1 VNVTTE
7 TMSPA
12 LRRVRAYFAPVNR
25 AAKQPTIFDPA
36 QLGMFA
42 LDSPPSPWID
52 LGWITGFARKSG
64 TKIEPVR
71 AGAPATPQMQSRSLI
86 DATVS
91 LQFASWGKLQM
102 ALAAGMQQMNLLK
115 VQSGAAAA
123 GSGGVA
129 VPAVALQSGASGSTA
144 TVLQLGTAATNF
156 AAAETV
162 VVDVDYTGQLGFV
175 GSGVSGAYVKAALTD
190 VDYVRRV
197 SLNVARVTSIA
208 NGALTLEQPLIA
220 GVPTSAMKVSGVAGF
235 CDREGSTFFQ
245 EWSALFVAEGQQG
258 ERVLWHYPRLQA
270 MTSAAEASAASSGGL
285 EIVRQSADFRAL
297 PVTDPVDGDSV
308 VCFRSFVTC

>member
-1 VNVTTE
+1 
-7 TMSPA
+7 
-12 LRRVRAYFAPVNR
+12 
-25 AAKQPTIFDPA
+25 
-36 QLGMFA
+36 MFA
-42 LDSPPSPWID
+42 LDTPPSPWID
-52 LGWITGFARKSG
+52 LGWIAGFTRKSG

-102 ALAAGMQQMNLLK
+102 ALAAGTQQMNLLK
-115 VQSGAAAA
+115 AQSGAPAA
-123 GSGGVA
+123 GSGGTA
-129 VPAVALQSGASGSTA
+129 IPAVALQSGSTA
-144 TVLQLGTAATNF
+144 TVLQLGTSAANF
-156 AAAETV
+156 TVGETV
-162 VVDVDYTGQLGFV
+162 AVDVDYTGQLGFV

-197 SLNVARVTSIA
+197 SLNVARIASIA
-208 NGALTLEQPLIA
+208 NGALTLEQPLLA
-220 GVPTSAMKVSGVAGF
+220 GVPASGMNVSGVTGL

-270 MTSAAEASAASSGGL
+270 MASAAEASAVGSGGL
-285 EIVRQSADFRAL
+285 ETMRQSAAFRAL
-297 PVTDPVDGDSV
+297 PVTDPVDGENV
-308 VCFRSFVTC
+308 VCFRSFVAC